1 MSLWNS
7 FAGIGD
13 AAQQLKTAADQGFTV
28 EGPGADAMI
37 NAVVEMQDTVTS
49 ALENSHLLAQVPPL
63 GETPAAQVYK
73 PFMATIATDP
83 AQGFIPFM
91 LGLQRDL
98 ADIEASLRKSMTAYQ
113 DTDQTGAG
121 GITAAGS

>member
-37 NAVVEMQDTVTS
+37 NAVVEMQRTVYE
-49 ALENSHLLAQVPPL
+49 ALDNAELLAQVPAL

-91 LGLQRDL
+91 QRLQQDL
-98 ADIEASLRKSMTAYQ
+98 ADVEASLRKSMTAYQ
-113 DTDQTGAG
+113 DSDQTGAN